1 MIDAKLHDEPG
12 RLAALGRYD
21 VMDTPREAPFERITG
36 LVRAVLNV
44 PISTLSLIDADRQ
57 WYKSCVGME
66 SSDLPREFS
75 FCTQTIQAREPLYV
89 PDTVQDGRFAHLP
102 TVTGE
107 PFIRSYLGVP
117 LASPDGYNL
126 GALCALDVRP
136 RDFSDGQIEVLK
148 SFAALAVDE
157 LELRRIAQIDS
168 LTGAATRRSFLLEME
183 KAAAKYARRRQPA
196 VLLTLDI
203 DHFKR
208 VNDTFG
214 HPSGDVVLRTASNRM
229 EAILRTEDLLG
240 RLGGEEFGVL
250 LAETELHQAVKT
262 AERLRCALQ
271 DAPFELKEP
280 LRVTASFGISA
291 LAADRLSPELWLASA
306 DQALYS
312 AKRNGRNRC
321 CVAKTVEISAEPES
335 SGRAL

>member
-1 MIDAKLHDEPG
+1 MIDPQLHDEPG
-12 RLAALGRYD
+12 RLAALGRYE
-21 VMDTPREAPFERITG
+21 VMDTPREAPFERITS

-66 SSDLPREFS
+66 SSDQPREFS
-75 FCTQTIQAREPLYV
+75 FCTHTIQAREPLYI
-89 PDTVQDGRFAHLP
+89 PDTLQDTRFAQYP

-107 PFIRSYLGVP
+107 PYIRSYLGVP
-117 LASPDGYNL
+117 LASPDGFNL

-136 RDFSDGQIEVLK
+136 HEFSNGQIEVLK

-183 KAAAKYARRRQPA
+183 KAIARFVRRGQSA
-196 VLLTLDI
+196 VLVTLDI
-203 DHFKR
+203 DHFKQ

-214 HPSGDVVLRTASNRM
+214 HPSGDVVLRTVSSRL
-229 EAILRTEDLLG
+229 EAKLRTEDLLG
-240 RLGGEEFGVL
+240 RLGGEEFGIL
-250 LAETELHQAVKT
+250 LANAETHQAAQV

-291 LAADRLSPELWLASA
+291 IAADRLSPELWLASA
-306 DQALYS
+306 DEALYS
-312 AKRNGRNRC
+312 AKRDGRNRC
-321 CVAKTVEISAEPES
+321 CVAELAVNA
-335 SGRAL
+335 

>member
-1 MIDAKLHDEPG
+1 MVDAKLHDEPG
-12 RLAALGRYD
+12 RLAALGRYEI
-21 VMDTPREAPFERITG
+21 MDTPREAPFERITG

-66 SSDLPREFS
+66 SSDLPRELS
-75 FCTQTIQAREPLYV
+75 FCTHTIRARDPLYV
-89 PDTVQDGRFAHLP
+89 PDTLKDPRFAGYP
-102 TVTGE
+102 TVIGE
-107 PFIRSYLGVP
+107 PYIRSYLGVP
-117 LASPDGYNL
+117 LASPDGFNL

-157 LELRRIAQIDS
+157 LELRRIAQTDS
-168 LTGAATRRSFLLEME
+168 LTGAATRRSFILEME
-183 KAAAKYARRRQPA
+183 KAIAKFVRRRQSA
-196 VLLTLDI
+196 VLVTLDI

-214 HPSGDVVLRTASNRM
+214 HPSGDVVLRTVSNRL

-250 LAETELHQAVKT
+250 LADTDLHQALQI

-271 DAPFELKEP
+271 DTPCQLNEP
-280 LRVTASFGISA
+280 LRVTASFGISGIG
-291 LAADRLSPELWLASA
+291 ADKLSPELWLASA

-312 AKRNGRNRC
+312 AKRSGRNRC
-321 CVAKTVEISAEPES
+321 CVDES
-335 SGRAL
+335 EANACTQA

>member
-12 RLAALGRYD
+12 RLAALDRYE
-21 VMDTPREAPFERITG
+21 VMDSPREAPFERITG

-75 FCTQTIQAREPLYV
+75 FCTHTIQAREPLYV
-89 PDTVQDGRFAHLP
+89 PDTLRDERFAHYP
-102 TVTGE
+102 TVTGA
-107 PFIRSYLGVP
+107 PYIRSYLGVP
-117 LASPDGYNL
+117 LVSPDGYNL
-126 GALCALDVRP
+126 GALCALDVRTHE
-136 RDFSDGQIEVLK
+136 FSDAQIDVLK

-168 LTGAATRRSFLLEME
+168 LTGAATRRGFLLGLE
-183 KAAAKYARRRQPA
+183 KATARFVRHGQPA

-214 HPSGDVVLRTASNRM
+214 HPSGDSVLRTVTSRLQAM
-229 EAILRTEDLLG
+229 LRTEDSLG

-250 LAETELHQAVKT
+250 LTDTELPGAVQV

-271 DAPFELKEP
+271 DAPFELQEP
-280 LRVTASFGISA
+280 LRVTASFGISVIA
-291 LAADRLSPELWLASA
+291 PDRLSPELWLANA

-312 AKRNGRNRC
+312 AKREGRNRC
-321 CVAKTVEISAEPES
+321 CVS
-335 SGRAL
+335 SQL